1 MQKEQHMANAPY
13 NDIAAWYDQYLQE
26 QPIYEDVVL
35 PTLLSLVGSV
45 QGQAICDLACG
56 QGWFAREL
64 ARRGAQVTGVDL
76 AEQQIALARQYEDQ
90 EPLGIAYSVDD
101 VQVAVSLTDGSFDGS
116 ICILALMDIPDI
128 EAVFRTCRR
137 ILKPGGGLVFAI
149 THPCFTGPDA
159 QWMEMTDQQPVKAVR
174 GYFQERFWRSTSG
187 GIRTRVGAY
196 HRMLSTYLN
205 ALAAAD
211 FALERMVEPIATGKY
226 AEQIPGYREVPSL
239 AMIRARALER
249 G

>member
-1 MQKEQHMANAPY
+1 MANAPY

-35 PTLLSLVGSV
+35 PTLLSLLGSL
-45 QGQAICDLACG
+45 QGQAICDFACG
-56 QGWFAREL
+56 QGWLAREL
-64 ARRGAQVTGVDL
+64 ARRGAQMTGVDL
-76 AEQQIALARQYEDQ
+76 AEQQIALARQYEER
-90 EPLGIAYSVDD
+90 EPLGISYSVDD
-101 VQVAVSLTDGSFDGS
+101 VQVAASLADGSFDGS
-116 ICILALMDIPDI
+116 ICVLALMDIPDI
-128 EAVFRTCRR
+128 EAVFRTCWR
-137 ILKPGGGLVFAI
+137 ILKPGGWLVFAI
-149 THPCFTGPDA
+149 THPCFTAPDA
-159 QWMEMTDQQPVKAVR
+159 QWMETTDQQTVKAVR
-174 GYFQERFWRSTSG
+174 GYFQERFWRSDGG

-196 HRMLSTYLN
+196 HRMLSTYIN